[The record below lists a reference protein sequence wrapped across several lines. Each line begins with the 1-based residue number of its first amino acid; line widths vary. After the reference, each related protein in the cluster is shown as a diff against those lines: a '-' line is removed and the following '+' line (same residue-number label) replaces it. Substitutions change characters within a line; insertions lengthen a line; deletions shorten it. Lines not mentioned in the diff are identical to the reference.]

1 MTSALFQAAALGRLR
16 AVDLQLS
23 SGRYVVLSNEREPL
37 CDLVAL
43 AAGRRAPSFG
53 RVLVDAAAPAVAA
66 DVRRRIA
73 ALFEDETLPPAAS
86 VEASVRRALSA
97 RGDEPGRAAGV
108 LAESGLAHLAGH
120 PLRALGAR
128 DTRSVA
134 LALALAHDKACLLVL
149 HEPLTTSLAST
160 QVLEALD
167 RHTARGAIVIATTS
181 SSADANALGG
191 SWLCI
196 ELGRLR
202 ATPELKPHLGSG
214 PWQQLIVE
222 AADARALSLLLHDSP
237 LGLTTELSAPAAQ
250 LKVSGPTLDDTVREV
265 IAIAR
270 RHGIEITRI
279 EPALP
284 PVEALMAARA
294 GFARGAYEA
303 SRVAAHEAVRP
314 AQAPYGGV
322 S

>member
-1 MTSALFQAAALGRLR
+1 MTSALFQAAALGQLR
-16 AVDLQLS
+16 AADLSLAP
-23 SGRYVVLSNEREPL
+23 GRYVVLSSEREPL
-37 CDLVAL
+37 RDLIAL
-43 AAGRRAPSFG
+43 AAGRQAPSAG
-53 RVLVDAAAPAVAA
+53 RVSLDGAAPALTP

-73 ALFEDETLPPAAS
+73 ALFEDEALPPAAS
-86 VEASVRRALSA
+86 VKAAVARALAGRGERGEQAA
-97 RGDEPGRAAGV
+97 RILE
-108 LAESGLAHLAGH
+108 ESGLSHLAGH
-120 PLRALGAR
+120 APRALGAR
-128 DTRSVA
+128 ETRSVA
-134 LALALAHDKACLLVL
+134 LAMALSHESATFLAL
-149 HEPLTTSLAST
+149 HEPLTTLLSSAH
-160 QVLEALD
+160 VLDALD
-167 RHTARGAIVIATTS
+167 RHTARGAIVLCTTS

-202 ATPELKPHLGSG
+202 ASPEQKPHLGSG
-214 PWQQLIVE
+214 PWQQLIIE

-237 LGLTTELSAPAAQ
+237 LGLTTELSAPASQ
-250 LKVSGPTLDDTVREV
+250 LKVSGPTLDGTVREV

-303 SRVAAHEAVRP
+303 SRVAAHDAVRP
-314 AQAPYGGV
+314 AQAPYGGAA
-322 S
+322 

>member
-1 MTSALFQAAALGRLR
+1 MSSALFQAAALGQLR
-16 AVDLQLS
+16 AADLQLS
-23 SGRYVVLSNEREPL
+23 GGRYVVLSNEREPL

-43 AAGRRAPSFG
+43 ATGRQAPGSG
-53 RVLVDAAAPAVAA
+53 RVLIDGAAPALSRQL
-66 DVRRRIA
+66 RRRIA
-73 ALFEDETLPPAAS
+73 GLFDDESLPPAAS
-86 VEASVRRALSA
+86 VRASVSRALAA
-97 RGDEPGRAAGV
+97 RGDEPQQAAR
-108 LAESGLAHLAGH
+108 LLDESGLSHLAGH
-120 PLRALGAR
+120 APRALGPR
-128 DTRSVA
+128 ETRSVA
-134 LALALAHDKACLLVL
+134 LALALAHEQASLLAL
-149 HEPLTTSLAST
+149 HEPLTTLLASA

-167 RHTARGAIVIATTS
+167 RHTARGAIVLSTTS

-202 ATPELKPHLGSG
+202 ATPELKPHLGAG

-222 AADARALSLLLHDSP
+222 AADVRALSLLLHDSP
-237 LGLTTELSAPAAQ
+237 LGLTTELSPPASQ
-250 LKVSGPTLDDTVREV
+250 LKVSGPALDQTVREV
-265 IAIAR
+265 IDVAR

-303 SRVAAHEAVRP
+303 SRVAAHEAARP
-314 AQAPYGGV
+314 APVPYGGTT
-322 S
+322 